1 LFTFCLTRPIVRPKL
16 LSLLLFS
23 LCLSS
28 SAVLAEQLRIESTPS
43 GATVEIDGKV
53 VGTTPYVSKK
63 LPGGF
68 FHKTAT
74 VFGARLER
82 PIRGRL
88 SLAGY
93 ISQDIELT
101 VGPMKWI
108 ALNGTYHG
116 DYYLIKDK
124 VISLTLMPEA
134 KMFTGTLSTSS
145 AAPAPKFV
153 SAEVPLEALVE
164 QTSSAVLKLSS
175 SEGFGSGFL
184 ITSSGVVVTNAHVVG
199 SNGEVTAKNL
209 QQQQFNGKVVYRD
222 PQLDLALVKLDVEG
236 TPSLSL
242 GTLASTKVGQSV
254 IAIGNPGFGL
264 QNTVTRGIVSA
275 VGPDP
280 LLGPGIWIQT
290 DAAINP
296 GNSGGP
302 LLNTH
307 GEVIGMNTVKVV
319 KEGVQGLGFALS
331 AQDILVVVQR
341 FFPQQHPVPSDKA
354 KLQVASSVPDA
365 EIFIDGKFVGDAP
378 SALSLS
384 AGDHTIEV
392 KASKFADWKRTVSV
406 TSGSDINIKAEL
418 QPQ

>member
-1 LFTFCLTRPIVRPKL
+1 MSRKLF
-16 LSLLLFS
+16 
-23 LCLSS
+23 
-28 SAVLAEQLRIESTPS
+28 
-43 GATVEIDGKV
+43 
-53 VGTTPYVSKK
+53 
-63 LPGGF
+63 GGY

-74 VFGARLER
+74 VYGARLER
-82 PIRGRL
+82 PIHARL
-88 SLAGY
+88 SLLGY
-93 ISQDIELT
+93 IPQDIELT

-124 VISLTLMPEA
+124 VISVTLMPEA
-134 KMFTGTLSTSS
+134 KVFTGALATSS
-145 AAPAPKFV
+145 TVPSPKLV
-153 SAEVPLEALVE
+153 STEGPIEDLVN

-184 ITSSGVVVTNAHVVG
+184 ISSSGVVVTNAHVVG
-199 SNGEVTAKNL
+199 SNSEVTVKNL
-209 QQQQFNGKVVYRD
+209 QQQQFNGRVVYRD

-236 TPSLSL
+236 TPSLTL
-242 GTLASTKVGQSV
+242 GTLSSVKVGQSV

-275 VGPDP
+275 VGADP
-280 LLGPGIWIQT
+280 QLGAGTWIQT

-302 LLNTH
+302 LLNAH
-307 GEVIGMNTVKVV
+307 GDVIGVNTVKVV

-331 AQDILVVVQR
+331 AQDILDVVQR
-341 FFPQQHPVPSDKA
+341 FFPQQSVPSDKA
-354 KLQVASSVPDA
+354 QLQVASSVPDA
-365 EIFIDGKFVGDAP
+365 EIYIDGKFVGDAP
-378 SALSLS
+378 SILSLRT
-384 AGDHTIEV
+384 GDYTVEV

-406 TSGSDINIKAEL
+406 TSGSNVNIKAEL

>member
-1 LFTFCLTRPIVRPKL
+1 MRRSFFFSLL
-16 LSLLLFS
+16 LSL
-23 LCLSS
+23 CLGHCAS
-28 SAVLAEQLRIESTPS
+28 VAEELRIESSPS

-53 VGTTPYVSKK
+53 VGTTPHVSKK
-63 LPGGF
+63 LPGGY

-82 PIRGRL
+82 PIHARL
-88 SLAGY
+88 SLPGY
-93 ISQDIELT
+93 IAQDIELT

-124 VISLTLMPEA
+124 VITATLMPEA
-134 KMFTGTLSTSS
+134 KVFTGTLATSS
-145 AAPAPKFV
+145 TTPSTRLV
-153 SAEVPLEALVE
+153 SAEVPLEDLVE

-199 SNGEVTAKNL
+199 SNSEVTAKNL

-242 GTLASTKVGQSV
+242 ATLPSIKVGQSV

-280 LLGPGIWIQT
+280 QLGPGIWIQT

-307 GEVIGMNTVKVV
+307 GDVVGMNTVKVV

-331 AQDILVVVQR
+331 AQDILEVVQR
-341 FFPQQHPVPSDKA
+341 FFPQQNPAPSNKA
-354 KLQVASSVPDA
+354 NLQVASSVPDA
-365 EIFIDGKFVGDAP
+365 EIYVDGKFVGDAP
-378 SALSLS
+378 SALSLP
-384 AGDHTIEV
+384 AGDHTVEV

-406 TSGSDINIKAEL
+406 TSGSNVNIKAEL

>member
-1 LFTFCLTRPIVRPKL
+1 MLRMSAFCLPRPTLRPKL
-16 LSLLLFS
+16 FSLLLLS
-23 LCLSS
+23 LCLGPSVS
-28 SAVLAEQLRIESTPS
+28 FAEQLRIESTPP

-82 PIRGRL
+82 PIRGQL
-88 SLAGY
+88 SLSGY

-116 DYYLIKDK
+116 DYYLIRDK
-124 VISLTLMPEA
+124 VVSLTLMPEA
-134 KMFTGTLSTSS
+134 KVFTGTLSTSS
-145 AAPAPKFV
+145 ATPSPKFV
-153 SAEVPLEALVE
+153 SEVPLEALVE

-209 QQQQFNGKVVYRD
+209 QQQQFNGRVVYRD

-236 TPSLSL
+236 TPSLPL

-341 FFPQQHPVPSDKA
+341 FFPQQRPVPSDKA

-384 AGDHTIEV
+384 AGDHTVEV
-392 KASKFADWKRTVSV
+392 KASKFADCGRETV
-406 TSGSDINIKAEL
+406 DR
-418 QPQ
+418 

>member
-1 LFTFCLTRPIVRPKL
+1 
-16 LSLLLFS
+16 
-23 LCLSS
+23 
-28 SAVLAEQLRIESTPS
+28 
-43 GATVEIDGKV
+43 
-53 VGTTPYVSKK
+53 
-63 LPGGF
+63 
-68 FHKTAT
+68 
-74 VFGARLER
+74 
-82 PIRGRL
+82 
-88 SLAGY
+88 
-93 ISQDIELT
+93 
-101 VGPMKWI
+101 MKWI

-124 VISLTLMPEA
+124 VITATLMPEA
-134 KMFTGTLSTSS
+134 KVFTGTLATSS
-145 AAPAPKFV
+145 TTPSTRLV
-153 SAEVPLEALVE
+153 SAEVPLEDLVE

-199 SNGEVTAKNL
+199 SNSEVTAKNL

-242 GTLASTKVGQSV
+242 ATLPSIKVGQSV

-280 LLGPGIWIQT
+280 QLGPGIWIQT

-307 GEVIGMNTVKVV
+307 GDVVGMNTVKVV

-331 AQDILVVVQR
+331 AQD
-341 FFPQQHPVPSDKA
+341 
-354 KLQVASSVPDA
+354 A
-365 EIFIDGKFVGDAP
+365 EIYVDGKFVGDAP
-378 SALSLS
+378 SALSLP
-384 AGDHTIEV
+384 AGDHTVEV

-406 TSGSDINIKAEL
+406 TSGSNVNIKAEL

>member
-1 LFTFCLTRPIVRPKL
+1 MPSRLFLPIL
-16 LSLLLFS
+16 LA

-28 SAVLAEQLRIESTPS
+28 TVTFADELRIESTPP

-53 VGTTPYVSKK
+53 VGTTPNISKK
-63 LPGGF
+63 LPGGY

-82 PIRGRL
+82 PIHARV

-93 ISQDIELT
+93 IPQDIELT

-124 VISLTLMPEA
+124 VINVTLMPEA
-134 KMFTGTLSTSS
+134 KVFTGTLSASS
-145 AAPAPKFV
+145 VAPSARLV
-153 SAEVPLEALVE
+153 SAEMPLEDLVE

-175 SEGFGSGFL
+175 SEGSGSGFL
-184 ITSSGVVVTNAHVVG
+184 ITTTGVVVTNAHVVG
-199 SNGEVTAKNL
+199 SNNEVTAKNL

-242 GTLASTKVGQSV
+242 GTLASTRVGQSV
-254 IAIGNPGFGL
+254 VAIGNPGFGL

-275 VGPDP
+275 VGPYP
-280 LLGPGIWIQT
+280 QLGPGMWVQT

-302 LLNTH
+302 LLNSH
-307 GEVIGMNTVKVV
+307 GDVIGMNTIKVV
-319 KEGVQGLGFALS
+319 KDGVQGLGFALS
-331 AQDILVVVQR
+331 AQDISDVVQR
-341 FFPQQHPVPSDKA
+341 FFPQQRSVPADKA
-354 KLQVASSVPDA
+354 KLQVASSVPNA
-365 EIFIDGKFVGDAP
+365 EIYIDGKFVGDAP
-378 SALSLS
+378 SALSLP
-384 AGDHTIEV
+384 AGDHTVEV

-406 TSGSDINIKAEL
+406 TSGSDINIKAEM